1 MTSPQQQLAD
11 AARKIT
17 GAQLAQ
23 QQHAKEVAASLP
35 AKPAIPAAQEPQG
48 EPTAGPS

>member
-1 MTSPQQQLAD
+1 MTSPQQQLAE
-11 AARKIT
+11 AAKRIT

-35 AKPAIPAAQEPQG
+35 AKPAIPAAQAPPG
-48 EPTAGPS
+48 ETPAGQS

>member
-1 MTSPQQQLAD
+1 MTTPIERLQA

-23 QQHAKEVAASLP
+23 QQAAKDLAASLP
-35 AKPAIPAAQEPQG
+35 GKPQAPAETPPAPGAQ
-48 EPTAGPS
+48 AGT

>member
-23 QQHAKEVAASLP
+23 QQHAKDVAASLP
-35 AKPAIPAAQEPQG
+35 AKPAIPAAETPPG
-48 EPTAGPS
+48 EPPAAPA